1 MGHDCKISNG
11 ITSAS
16 LRKQPTFFAPSPS
29 GDSRDRRRTAVFAG
43 YTSTQHGRIPLLRG
57 TFTLMAPSGE
67 MAMVWKLN
75 MLSTATVLSFLV
87 KIKTVT
93 GKTSNSPRASSARCM
108 VWACGTKFCDK
119 ILLVSTNCTHGEGS
133 QLRWS
138 DFVKGL
144 NRNLHLTCLPWT
156 EHAHLLIACI
166 GRLWS

>member
-1 MGHDCKISNG
+1 MGTAKINAVATKKKPCHGPTSHPGRSKNTTSRIIPQKLYISALQMGHDCKISNG

-108 VWACGTKFCDK
+108 V
-119 ILLVSTNCTHGEGS
+119 
-133 QLRWS
+133 
-138 DFVKGL
+138 
-144 NRNLHLTCLPWT
+144 
-156 EHAHLLIACI
+156 
-166 GRLWS
+166 